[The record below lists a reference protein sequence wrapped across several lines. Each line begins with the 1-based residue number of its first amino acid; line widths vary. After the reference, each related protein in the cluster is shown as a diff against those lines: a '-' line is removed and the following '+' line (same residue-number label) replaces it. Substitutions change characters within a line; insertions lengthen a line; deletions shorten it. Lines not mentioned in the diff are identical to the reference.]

1 MKQLL
6 LLTLLWTVGV
16 EANIK
21 VLISNEHRVTS
32 VTQKE
37 LSDLYLG
44 KKNTIQGVKVIPID
58 NKENFKEFYQKVL
71 KKNPKQLRAYWMREM
86 YKGDRLPPKKMTV
99 SQIKKEMSSNKKIVT
114 YAISKLNGK
123 VIMTLK

>member
-21 VLISNEHRVTS
+21 VLISNEHRLTS

>member
-1 MKQLL
+1 MKKLL
-6 LLTLLWTVGV
+6 LLTLLWTIGV
-16 EANIK
+16 KANIK

-99 SQIKKEMSSNKKIVT
+99 SQIKKEMNSNKKIVT
-114 YAISKLNGK
+114 YAISQLNGK

>member
-6 LLTLLWTVGV
+6 LLTLLLTIGV

-99 SQIKKEMSSNKKIVT
+99 SQIKKEMNSNKKIVT

>member
-6 LLTLLWTVGV
+6 LALLVTIGV
-16 EANIK
+16 QASIE
-21 VLISNEHRVTS
+21 VRISNEHGVLS

-44 KKNTIQGVKVIPID
+44 KKSTIQGIKVTPID

-86 YKGDRLPPKKMTV
+86 YKGDRLPPKKMTT
-99 SQIKKEMSSNKKIVT
+99 SEIKKEMKSNKKIIA
-114 YAISKLNGK
+114 YSMSKLNGQ
-123 VIMTLK
+123 VIMTVK

>member
-6 LLTLLWTVGV
+6 LLTLLWTIGV

-99 SQIKKEMSSNKKIVT
+99 SQIKKEMNSNKKIVT
-114 YAISKLNGK
+114 YAIGKLNGK

>member
-6 LLTLLWTVGV
+6 LLTLLGTISLQ
-16 EANIK
+16 ANIK
-21 VLISNEHRVTS
+21 VMSNTKGITS

-44 KKNTIQGVKVIPID
+44 KKKSIQGVKVTPID
-58 NKENFKEFYQKVL
+58 NKENFKEFYKKVL
-71 KKNPKQLRAYWMREM
+71 KKDAKQLRAYWTREM
-86 YKGDRLPPKKMTV
+86 YKGDRLPPKKMSTAE
-99 SQIKKEMSSNKKIVT
+99 IKKVMKSKQKIVA
-114 YAISKLNGK
+114 YAFSKLDGK

>member
-44 KKNTIQGVKVIPID
+44 KKSTIQGVKVIPID

>member
-6 LLTLLWTVGV
+6 LLTLLWTIGV

-99 SQIKKEMSSNKKIVT
+99 SQIKKEMNSNKKIVT